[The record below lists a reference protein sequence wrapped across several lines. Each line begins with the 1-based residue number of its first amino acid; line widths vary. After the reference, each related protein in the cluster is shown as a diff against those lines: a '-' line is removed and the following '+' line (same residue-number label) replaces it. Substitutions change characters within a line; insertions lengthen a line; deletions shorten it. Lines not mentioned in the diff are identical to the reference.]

1 MPFDKKIF
9 EAAQERLAKR
19 RSENKHIEDLRRIE
33 IHGKIPEYGGL
44 ERRLADTMSEIFS
57 AIANK
62 KADSDEIVRKAVN
75 DNMEIQKKMGDLLE
89 RKGYPRDYLD
99 PVYSCQKCRDKGTAD
114 GKWCECFNR
123 LLNVVAAQEL
133 NARSP
138 LKLSTFESFDV
149 NYYSDTK
156 KASNTNPRTQREVM
170 KNHYR
175 ECVNFAENFNG
186 KGLGLLM
193 IGGTGLGKTHLS
205 LAAANRIIERGYC
218 VIYGSAPELLRRID
232 KEQFGR
238 ADGDT
243 MQLIMDCDLLI
254 LDDLGSESPKNERYI
269 STLYE
274 IINARQSR
282 LLPMIINTNL
292 KADEIRERYTDRICS
307 RLLSMEVL
315 LFCGND
321 YRLNNALL

>member
-1 MPFDKKIF
+1 MPFDKRIF

-19 RSENKHIEDLRRIE
+19 RSENKRVEDLRRIE
-33 IHGKIPEYGGL
+33 IHGKIPEYGEL

-62 KADSDEIVRKAVN
+62 KANSEEIVSKAMS

-89 RKGYPRDYLD
+89 QNGYPRDYPD
-99 PVYSCQKCRDKGTAD
+99 PVYTCQKCRDKGTAD

-123 LLNVVAAQEL
+123 LLNTVAAEEL

-138 LKLSTFESFDV
+138 LRLSTFESF
-149 NYYSDTK
+149 NINHYSDK
-156 KASNTNPRTQREVM
+156 EKASKASPMTQREAM
-170 KNHYR
+170 YNNYR

-186 KGLGLLM
+186 KGMGLLM
-193 IGGTGLGKTHLS
+193 IGDTGLGKTHLS
-205 LAAANRIIERGYC
+205 LAAANRIIERGFC
-218 VIYGSAPELLRRID
+218 VIYDSAPEILRRID

-243 MQLIMDCDLLI
+243 MQLILDCDLLI
-254 LDDLGSESPKNERYI
+254 LDDLGSEPPKNERYI

-292 KADEIRERYTDRICS
+292 KGDEIKERYSDRLFS

-321 YRLNNALL
+321 YRLNSSL